1 MKAAILYEAN
11 QPLQVVDV
19 EQEGPRAGE
28 ARVRVMATGICHSD

>member
-19 EQEGPRAGE
+19 EQGARAR
-28 ARVRVMATGICHSD
+28 ARRASA